1 MAISLYVAKE
11 TRRHEKRV
19 ALVPAVVAKLQ
30 KLGIEPCVEPGA
42 GLLARIPDNDFT
54 QAGAAVAP
62 APAETRLFFRV
73 QPPSL
78 HAARALR
85 RAMRRIRA
93 RVVAARRETRG
104 TASGC
109 LRVPPH

>member
-42 GLLARIPDNDFT
+42 GLLPRLRPRPGCSSECSHRRWKTFRKCRKAPFC
-54 QAGAAVAP
+54 AA
-62 APAETRLFFRV
+62 
-73 QPPSL
+73 SSM
-78 HAARALR
+78 HS
-85 RAMRRIRA
+85 
-93 RVVAARRETRG
+93 
-104 TASGC
+104 AS
-109 LRVPPH
+109 PKS